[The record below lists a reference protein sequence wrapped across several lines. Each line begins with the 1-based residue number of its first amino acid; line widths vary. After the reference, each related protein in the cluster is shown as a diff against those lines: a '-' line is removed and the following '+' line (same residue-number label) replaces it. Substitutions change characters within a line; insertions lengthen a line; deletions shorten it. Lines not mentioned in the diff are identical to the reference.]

1 MKNVGGDAFIT
12 YHTLYYYFKILK
24 ISQKIKGGPTV
35 NTKSS
40 SQAGDIILDAC
51 MKFENY
57 PIKTVRENA
66 FTVIYIIQLFKISRN
81 CQKYWNGPIV
91 EKHKPG
97 DWYYIDAYLKFEN
110 YLIEIVGENAFNSY
124 TIL

>member
-12 YHTLYYYFKILK
+12 YHTLYYYFKISE
-24 ISQKIKGGPTV
+24 IRQKIKGDPTV
-35 NTKSS
+35 NTKST

-66 FTVIYIIQLFKISRN
+66 FTVII
-81 CQKYWNGPIV
+81 
-91 EKHKPG
+91 
-97 DWYYIDAYLKFEN
+97 YYTFILKFQ
-110 YLIEIVGENAFNSY
+110 EIAKNTEMVRSSQNTSQVIDI
-124 TIL
+124 ILMPI